1 MISTPHRQTA
11 TLLIE
16 AAVTAGARRAK
27 ACAEV
32 EISERTL
39 RRWTKGG
46 QVHADQ
52 RPLVQRPQPRSKL
65 SNDEHA
71 AILSICNSAEF
82 ASLPPSQ
89 MVLKLADQGRY
100 LASESS
106 FHRIL
111 RADGLQHHRGQA
123 KPPVR
128 RKPPTSY
135 QASAPCEVSFSRM

>member
-16 AAVTAGARRAK
+16 GAVTAGARRAK

-52 RPLVQRPQPRSKL
+52 RPLVQRRSRAT
-65 SNDEHA
+65 S
-71 AILSICNSAEF
+71 SAT
-82 ASLPPSQ
+82 
-89 MVLKLADQGRY
+89 RY
-100 LASESS
+100 APLGFVAESS
-106 FHRIL
+106 LKTKDSLSAGFVIHTVDDPATALTCRFET
-111 RADGLQHHRGQA
+111 GLSCDQLAVLQ
-123 KPPVR
+123 
-128 RKPPTSY
+128 
-135 QASAPCEVSFSRM
+135 PCPCGAWRSHALAA